1 MKRLIFTLLLM
12 SVFSAGLIFAQD
24 AVKKPLTLSVF
35 TVATQLPGGSV
46 VPIHPG
52 LEAGT
57 EFRLNK
63 SQKNSWFQSAKL
75 GVYYH
80 RLSQTGILLYSENG
94 FRPRIYD
101 RLFGDMRLGVGYL
114 HAISDLQNFKLD
126 NGAYQ
131 KKRSLGRPQFMASVS
146 LGLMWKF
153 NKSVNSPGIFV
164 QGQMFFQMPFIK
176 SYVPVLPNTAFHV
189 GVSYPIF
196 TF

>member
-1 MKRLIFTLLLM
+1 MVLA
-12 SVFSAGLIFAQD
+12 FSADEVYTQD
-24 AVKKPLTLSVF
+24 VIKKPLTLSVF
-35 TVATQLPGGSV
+35 TVATQFPVGSV
-46 VPIHPG
+46 LPIHPG
-52 LEAGT
+52 IEGGT

-75 GVYYH
+75 GVYHH
-80 RLSQTGILLYSENG
+80 RLSQTGIMLYSENG

-101 RLFGDMRLGVGYL
+101 RLHGDMRLGVGYL
-114 HAISDLQNFKLD
+114 HAISALQNFKLD
-126 NGAYQ
+126 NGTYE

-153 NKSVNSPGIFV
+153 NKSYDSPGIFV

-176 SYVPVLPNTAFHV
+176 SYVPVLPNTAFHL

-196 TF
+196 SF